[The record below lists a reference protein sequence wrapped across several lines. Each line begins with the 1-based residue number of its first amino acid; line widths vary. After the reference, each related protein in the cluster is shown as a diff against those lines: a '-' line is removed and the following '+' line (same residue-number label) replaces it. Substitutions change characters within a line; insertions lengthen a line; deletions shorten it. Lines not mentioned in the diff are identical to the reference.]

1 MHTIIYYT
9 FRLTLCKDDRII
21 HVMNDMKFT
30 TAGDYMRMQPQE
42 IIKHLE
48 ADNSRLA
55 KEEVLLEAMQEGL
68 DEFFEGVRMA
78 LDPLVTFG
86 VKQVPESDN
95 EWTGQ
100 GLDWDSFKVLANQ
113 LINREL
119 TGHAARDAI
128 ALARS
133 VATTEQWNGFY
144 RRVLIKDLRCGMSE
158 KTVNKVAKEFPQYA
172 VPIFGCQLAHDGA
185 NHPKKMT
192 GMKQIEVKLDG
203 VRVLAVCRSGKVEL
217 FSRNGKQFHNFPHI
231 IAEIEAVLAAKPAP
245 YDCVLDGEVMSADF
259 QDLMKQLQRKD
270 GKKATDAVLHL
281 FDFIPLVDFLKGSWD
296 KKQTDRSNYV
306 KYWVLEN
313 EDLLEHVT
321 ACEWEDVDLSTTEG
335 NTRFVELNKAAVD
348 GGYEG
353 VMIKDVDAIYTCK
366 RSHAWLKAKPFIE
379 VTLEVVDVEEG
390 TGRNEGRLGAIV
402 CEGIDDGKDSR
413 VNVGCGFTDVHR
425 DDYWNSRD
433 ALIGHLVEVRADA
446 VTQNQDGTYSLRFPR
461 FKTFRGFEPGE
472 KI

>member
-1 MHTIIYYT
+1 MRTQPQTIIE
-9 FRLTLCKDDRII
+9 R
-21 HVMNDMKFT
+21 
-30 TAGDYMRMQPQE
+30 
-42 IIKHLE
+42 LE
-48 ADNSRLA
+48 ADNSKLA
-55 KEEVLLEAMQEGL
+55 KQAILLEAMQEGL
-68 DEFFEGVRMA
+68 DEFFEGITMA

-86 VKQVPESDN
+86 VKAVLERSDVL
-95 EWTGQ
+95 TGQ
-100 GLDWDSFKVLANQ
+100 GLDWATFKVLANQ

-128 ALARS
+128 ELAMS

-144 RRVLIKDLRCGMSE
+144 RRILIKDLRCGMSE
-158 KTVNKVAKEFPQYA
+158 KTVNKVAKDFPQYA

-192 GMKQIEVKLDG
+192 GVKQIEVKLDG
-203 VRVLAVCRSGKVEL
+203 VRVLAVCKGGKVEL

-231 IAEIEAVLAAKPAP
+231 IAEIENVLSCTPAP

-281 FDFIPLVDFLKGSWD
+281 FDFIPLENFLAGSWD
-296 KKQTDRSNYV
+296 KDQTTRSNYV

-313 EDLLEHVT
+313 NDILEHVV
-321 ACEWEDVDLSTTEG
+321 ACEWEDVDLDTPEG
-335 NTRFVELNKAAVD
+335 EQRFKDINAAAVA

-353 VMIKDVDAIYTCK
+353 VMIKDVTAPYECK

-379 VTLEVVDVEEG
+379 VTLEVVGVEEG

-402 CEGIDDGKDSR
+402 CHGQDDGKDIR
-413 VNVGCGFTDVHR
+413 VNVGSGFTDANR
-425 DDYWNSRD
+425 DSFWNNRGD
-433 ALIGHLVEVRADA
+433 VIGQLVEVRADA
-446 VTQNQDGTYSLRFPR
+446 ITQNQDGTYSLRFPR

-472 KI
+472 KL